1 AVHRL
6 VVLEHGQKSP
16 WLTESSNIG
25 GCEVVG
31 DGSAVEIDQSLPV
44 IAQQRSGHSFR
55 VVLDRPHI
63 AHAFV
68 LVIVRLQ
75 LFAQCSGVYV
85 LSQLRGR
92 LSQCLRPGA
101 LLRALPSIPVALLAN
116 IVVWHRRIPSSP
128 VRGAGQQSSP
138 STKQIPASHAD
149 GSTRRD
155 RGSGASAS
163 P

>member
-1 AVHRL
+1 LKYYQAMDGSDRTPSTPITEPTSLIWGSEEIILAAPDEARGHRDGSARRPIAAVHRL

-63 AHAFV
+63 A
-68 LVIVRLQ
+68 
-75 LFAQCSGVYV
+75 
-85 LSQLRGR
+85 
-92 LSQCLRPGA
+92 
-101 LLRALPSIPVALLAN
+101 
-116 IVVWHRRIPSSP
+116 
-128 VRGAGQQSSP
+128 
-138 STKQIPASHAD
+138 
-149 GSTRRD
+149 
-155 RGSGASAS
+155 
-163 P
+163 